1 MSSLKFRRRVL
12 APLFVCWGW
21 LVGAGVVAA
30 AAQDA
35 PEPLATLQSVRISSG
50 DEQTAIF
57 LDFDRPVPYL
67 DRLRPATTGSSFE
80 VQVYAAVVAPRAVP
94 RLDPSDERV
103 HRIEI
108 TPSGGEGT
116 GVGFVVRID
125 AAAQVVTRV
134 SSLTSPFRILILV
147 ADAPGTIVPAPAATV
162 AVAPSQS
169 VPGAPETATAAPS
182 STATPAPATEAT
194 APAASAVA
202 AQPKAKKKKKRSKV
216 AAESYDAEALGGD
229 IDDED
234 LDTGDDSSVAAAT
247 AAPRVGA
254 GGKVQLNADNVV
266 QDRQFDEFIAEGSVH
281 AVYGDVA
288 IRADRV
294 VYRAASSEL
303 QAEGNV
309 WVTWPAGTL
318 HGASVNVSL
327 DTLTGVVFDGT
338 FSSADGE
345 VRFQGAKIEKTG
357 DDTYHVEDAKLTSCA
372 CDPPDWSFTGGDVDI
387 TVGGYASGFG
397 TTFRLWD
404 VPAVW
409 APYLI
414 VPVKTE
420 RETGLLIPRF
430 GYSDRRGFQ
439 LEQPFFWAIA
449 RNVDATFTLET
460 STEER
465 LGGQVDFRYIRT
477 LTSAGEI
484 SGRYFQEQDPRDAT
498 TDSEG
503 NPVSGKVERQRYAV
517 EAFHDE
523 ILAPGVRGK
532 VLVDVLSDTEVNRDL
547 SDDETLRARR
557 FSQSKVTLTSSW
569 RRWSLLGAVRWYENM
584 VTDSNNELQELPEVT
599 LRGIRQPVPGTPVLL
614 DFRSDATDF
623 YRREGADGLRWDT
636 SPRFFI
642 PIEISHFN
650 LEPSIIPR
658 TTVYYADVALA
669 EESTDPLTGETST
682 ITRLERTTA
691 ARLLPQLN
699 VSLDTTL
706 SRVFRGDAKD
716 PNETRWK
723 HEIDPYVTYDWI
735 PEVDQSGLPSFDR
748 ADRINQKSLV
758 TYGVEQ
764 TLFSRTGGQGNIQQ
778 WLDVILEHSFDLLGD
793 TCENG
798 VCPVHGE
805 VAFSPWR
812 ALSMSAYTDW
822 DPESHRFAD
831 YTLKVG
837 LADSR
842 GDRFTTRYRFVAD
855 RIEDVSVG
863 GRLVLWEGT
872 ALYGLTRYDQLN
884 SQLLEN
890 RGGLHFTAPCDCWGF
905 DLWVIDRTNPEETK
919 VGIQFNFEGL
929 GSAGQAPWWGSR
941 KERRSSLVSS
951 SP

>member
-1 MSSLKFRRRVL
+1 MSILESRRRSIT
-12 APLFVCWGW
+12 PLVVGWLW
-21 LVGAGVVAA
+21 LVGIGAA
-30 AAQDA
+30 PARAQDA
-35 PEPLATLQSVRISSG
+35 LEPLATLQSVRVSSG
-50 DEQTAIF
+50 AEQTAIF

-67 DRLRPATTGSSFE
+67 DRLRPSSDGSSFE
-80 VQVYAAVVAPRAVP
+80 VQVYAAAVGARAVP
-94 RLDPSDERV
+94 RVDPADPRV
-103 HRIEI
+103 RRVEI
-108 TPSGGEGT
+108 TPTGGEGER
-116 GVGFVVRID
+116 GGFVVRID
-125 AAAQVVTRV
+125 AVAQVVTRV

-147 ADAPGTIVPAPAATV
+147 VDAPGTAVPAPQTSVSVTPAPPTGAPPASAAT
-162 AVAPSQS
+162 APTST
-169 VPGAPETATAAPS
+169 PAATAAPADQARH
-182 STATPAPATEAT
+182 TRVAAATP
-194 APAASAVA
+194 
-202 AQPKAKKKKKRSKV
+202 KKKKKRSKV

-229 IDDED
+229 ESDED
-234 LDTGDDSSVAAAT
+234 LAAEDDTTATTTAAAPT
-247 AAPRVGA
+247 LGS
-254 GGKVQLNADNVV
+254 GGKVQLNADRVV

-281 AVYGDVA
+281 AVYGDIA

-294 VYRAASSEL
+294 VYRAASSEV
-303 QAEGNV
+303 QADGNV
-309 WVTWPAGTL
+309 WVTWSAGTL
-318 HGASVNVSL
+318 RGASVNVSL
-327 DTLTGVVFDGT
+327 DTLTGVVFDGS
-338 FSSADGE
+338 FSSVDGE
-345 VRFQGAKIEKTG
+345 VSFQGAKIEKTG
-357 DDTYHVEDAKLTSCA
+357 ESTYHVEDAKLTSCA

-404 VPAVW
+404 VPAIW

-414 VPVKTE
+414 VPVKTD

-439 LEQPFFWAIA
+439 LEQPFFWAIS

-477 LTSAGEI
+477 LSSAGEI
-484 SGRYFQEQDPRDAT
+484 SARYFQEKDARDAT
-498 TDSEG
+498 TDGSG

-523 ILAPGVRGK
+523 ILSPGVRGK

-547 SDDETLRARR
+547 SDDETLRAQR

-623 YRREGADGLRWDT
+623 YRRQGADGLRWDT

-658 TTVYYADVALA
+658 TTLYYADATITDEL
-669 EESTDPLTGETST
+669 TDPLTGETST
-682 ITRLERTTA
+682 TTRLDRTSA
-691 ARLLPQLN
+691 ARLLPQVN
-699 VSLDTTL
+699 VTLDTTL
-706 SRVFRGDAKD
+706 SRVFRGDPKD
-716 PNETRWK
+716 PHETRWK
-723 HEIDPYVTYDWI
+723 HELDPYVVYDWI

-748 ADRINQKSLV
+748 TDRIAQKSLV

-778 WLDVILEHSFDLLGD
+778 WVDVILEHSFDLLGD

-805 VAFSPWR
+805 LSFAPWR
-812 ALSMSAYTDW
+812 AISIGAYTDW
-822 DPESHRFAD
+822 DPEAHQFAD

-837 LADSR
+837 LSDAR

-855 RIEDVSVG
+855 RIEDVSAG

-941 KERRSSLVSS
+941 KDRRSSLVSS